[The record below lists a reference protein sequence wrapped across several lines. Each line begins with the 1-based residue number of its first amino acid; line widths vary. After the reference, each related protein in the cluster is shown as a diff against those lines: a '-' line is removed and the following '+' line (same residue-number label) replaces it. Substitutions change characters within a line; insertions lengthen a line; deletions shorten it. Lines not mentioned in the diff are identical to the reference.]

1 MRVRQAVFLV
11 GGKGTRL
18 GAIAADTPK
27 PLLEIAPGVRFLD
40 VLIEEA
46 ARHGFDDI
54 ILLAGHLGAQV
65 ESLYQ
70 GKTVRQATIEVI
82 REPSPAGT
90 GGALLHAAHRLHQRF
105 LLANGDALFEC
116 NLRALARSLEAPLTG
131 RIALRRVPDVSR
143 YGAVD
148 LCGERVIAFRE
159 KAAQT
164 AQPGLINGGI
174 YLLDRAVLEHV
185 RVPCSL
191 ELDVFPK
198 LAAAGRLAGHQ
209 FDGYFLDIGLPESYA
224 QAVAEVARRRHRP
237 AAFLDRDGVL
247 NLDTGYTHRPEDLA
261 WVEGARE
268 AVLRLNEAGYY
279 VIVVTNQAGVA
290 RGLYA
295 ESDMERFH
303 EAMQEDLA
311 ALGAHIDAFY
321 HCPFHAEAVVDAYRH
336 ADHPDRKP
344 NPGMLL
350 RAMQAWPILR
360 EKSFLVGDRPSDI
373 EAARRASLRGHLFA
387 GGNLDVFVAGV
398 LAGRQR

>member
-1 MRVRQAVFLV
+1 
-11 GGKGTRL
+11 
-18 GAIAADTPK
+18 
-27 PLLEIAPGVRFLD
+27 
-40 VLIEEA
+40 
-46 ARHGFDDI
+46 
-54 ILLAGHLGAQV
+54 
-65 ESLYQ
+65 
-70 GKTVRQATIEVI
+70 
-82 REPSPAGT
+82 
-90 GGALLHAAHRLHQRF
+90 
-105 LLANGDALFEC
+105 
-116 NLRALARSLEAPLTG
+116 
-131 RIALRRVPDVSR
+131 VPDVSR
-143 YGAVD
+143 YGSVD
-148 LCGERVIAFRE
+148 LCGERVVGFRE
-159 KAAQT
+159 KAAQS

-174 YLLDRAVLEHV
+174 YLLDRAVLEHI

-198 LAAAGRLAGHQ
+198 LAAAGGLAGHQ

-295 ESDMERFH
+295 ESDIARFH
-303 EAMQEDLA
+303 EAVQEDLA
-311 ALGAHIDAFY
+311 AYGAHIDAFY
-321 HCPFHAEAVVDAYRH
+321 HCPFRAEAVVDAYRH
-336 ADHPDRKP
+336 SDHPDRKP

-360 EKSFLVGDRPSDI
+360 EESFLVGDRPSDI
-373 EAARRASLRGHLFA
+373 EAARRASLHGHLFT
-387 GGNLDVFVAGV
+387 GGNLDAFVADI
-398 LAGRQR
+398 LARQPRTARS